1 MGLAAGRALG
11 TGNGIAHGQEAV
23 CERRRAVGERR
34 RVLHSI
40 ACRVSAM
47 RQSETHD
54 RSLGEFARDD
64 CSRWASAR
72 QRRPRALDGSEQC
85 RCVVDTRG
93 ALISGLARIG
103 VG

>member
-1 MGLAAGRALG
+1 MDNAHSSSVKWRVVRAFLGLAAGRALG
-11 TGNGIAHGQEAV
+11 TGNGIAQGQEAV

-54 RSLGEFARDD
+54 RSLGKF
-64 CSRWASAR
+64 
-72 QRRPRALDGSEQC
+72 
-85 RCVVDTRG
+85 
-93 ALISGLARIG
+93 
-103 VG
+103 